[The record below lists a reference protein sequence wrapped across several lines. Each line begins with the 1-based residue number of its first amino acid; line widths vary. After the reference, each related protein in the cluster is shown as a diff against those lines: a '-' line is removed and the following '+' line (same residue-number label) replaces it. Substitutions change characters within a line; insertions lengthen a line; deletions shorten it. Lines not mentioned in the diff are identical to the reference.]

1 MTGAN
6 IRRTHISA
14 LLLTTWVNLV
24 SIPAAAQDSIPFI
37 RPDAQLGSI
46 DFRFESQ
53 QSFSTSDL
61 GRVLGLKA
69 RGSLYGVRQ
78 LLGKLPFIGA
88 PGSHRFEPIE
98 LQKDVVRLTRFY
110 KRSGFITPEIDY
122 GVKANPE
129 GTLVDVTF
137 LIHEGPSLTLREIKT
152 ALPPDVALPESLLS
166 AWHALETDLAGGRGQ
181 RFGDAEA
188 ATAERRVITWLQDH
202 GYPRAATEAERE
214 IQPGNNQVDVTL
226 RVSPGTR
233 RRLGNVTVE
242 GNESVSDDIVVRQV
256 PFRTGD
262 WYSAAA
268 LGEGR
273 TRIQQV
279 DLFPQVQ
286 VSVDSTSLGDS
297 SLPVRIEI
305 QESRPRLAL
314 AEIGYISE
322 GAGVTGRVQ
331 WNHPNFTGGARSLTA
346 SFEAQ
351 SGAGA
356 IGTEAERLLRG
367 SLNLT
372 QPYVFAPRFALVVGP
387 FAEYRDDLSDR
398 SAAIGLSTTLLYRLA
413 PLSTI
418 ALQYQLSARRI
429 YEYRFGDVSS
439 GSIDLS
445 DVLVDQIPGLID
457 SLGRNIDKS
466 SLTLSGS
473 FSHLD
478 DVANPRRGWLL
489 YPVAELTVPEP
500 LTTVQFGR
508 LDLTASVFHPLSR
521 NVVLAG
527 RISAGRLFPFGKSV
541 PAPGEDAR
549 FEFIRLRDESM
560 TAGGTNDVRGW
571 GNRLLGPKFP
581 EVDARLEGSDTVFS
595 SDGYVP
601 IGALARISGSLELR
615 LPAPG
620 LPSAWGTH
628 LFLDAGKVWTPDER
642 FTQAV
647 SVPVEDDI
655 RFSTGA
661 GISYLTPVGAVRLSL
676 AYKLNPSTLD
686 LRSADEVLDALL
698 EDRRVES
705 AEPDWSR
712 RLHLHLSL
720 GMAL

>member
-1 MTGAN
+1 VTGAN
-6 IRRTHISA
+6 IHRTHIGA
-14 LLLTTWVNLV
+14 LLLTAWVNLLAL
-24 SIPAAAQDSIPFI
+24 PAAAQDSIPFI
-37 RPDAQLGSI
+37 RPGAQLGSI

-53 QSFSTSDL
+53 QSFPTSDL

-78 LLGKLPFIGA
+78 VLGKLPFIGT
-88 PGSHRFEPIE
+88 PGSQRFDPIE

-110 KRSGFITPEIDY
+110 KRSGFTTPEIDY
-122 GVKANPE
+122 RVEANPA

-152 ALPPDVALPESLLS
+152 AMPPDVALPESL
-166 AWHALETDLAGGRGQ
+166 AADWRTLETELAEGRGR

-188 ATAERRVITWLQDH
+188 ATAERRVTTWFQDR
-202 GYPRAATEAERE
+202 GYPRAITEAGRE
-214 IQPGNNQVDVTL
+214 ILAGNNQVDVTL
-226 RVSPGTR
+226 RVTPGTR
-233 RRLGNVTVE
+233 RRLGSVTVA
-242 GNESVSDDIVVRQV
+242 GNASVSDDVVLRQV

-262 WYSAAA
+262 WYSAAE

-286 VSVDSTSLGDS
+286 VGVDTSSLGDS
-297 SLPVRIEI
+297 ILPVRIEV

-314 AEIGYISE
+314 AEVGYISE

-372 QPYVFAPRFALVVGP
+372 QPYVFAPRFALIVGP
-387 FAEYRDDLSDR
+387 FAEYRDDLSDE

-418 ALQYQLSARRI
+418 ALQYQLSARQI

-439 GSIDLS
+439 GSLDLS
-445 DVLVDQIPGLID
+445 EFLVDQIPGLID
-457 SLGRNIDKS
+457 SLGRNINKS

-478 DVANPRRGWLL
+478 DIANPRRGWLL
-489 YPVAELTVPEP
+489 YPVAEVTVPEP
-500 LTTVQFGR
+500 LTTVEFAR
-508 LDLTASVFHPLSR
+508 LDLTASVFHPLGQ

-549 FEFIRLRDESM
+549 YEFIRLRDESM

-581 EVDARLEGSDTVFS
+581 DVEARVEGTDTVFS
-595 SDGYVP
+595 ADRYVA
-601 IGALARISGSLELR
+601 IGALARVSGSLELR

-620 LPSAWGTH
+620 MPRAWGTH

-647 SVPVEDDI
+647 SVPVETKV
-655 RFSTGA
+655 RFSTGV
-661 GISYLTPVGAVRLSL
+661 GLSYQTPVGAIRLS
-676 AYKLNPSTLD
+676 AGYKLNPSDLD
-686 LRSADEVLDALL
+686 LRSADEVLNALL
-698 EDRRVES
+698 QNQPVTS
-705 AEPDWSR
+705 VEPDWSR

-720 GMAL
+720 GLAL